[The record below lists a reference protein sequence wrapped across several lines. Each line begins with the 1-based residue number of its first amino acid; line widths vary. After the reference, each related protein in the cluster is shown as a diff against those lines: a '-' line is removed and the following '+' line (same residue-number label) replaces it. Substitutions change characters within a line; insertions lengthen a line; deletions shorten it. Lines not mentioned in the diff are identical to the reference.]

1 MSDIIRLSVRELSRQ
16 LQSKSLSAREAAEAY
31 FHQIEKSEPQVGAY
45 LSVTQAEALKAAGD
59 IDRRRAAGEAL
70 PALCGVPMGIKDN
83 ICTKGIKTT
92 CASRMLE
99 NFVPAYDATAYK
111 KLADAGCTLLGKLN
125 MDEFAMGSSTEN
137 SSVKVTRNPRELSRV
152 PGGSSGGAAAAVAAC
167 EAPFTLGSD
176 TGGSIRQPASFCG
189 VVGMKPTYGAVSRFG
204 LIAFASS
211 LDQIGPLTKTVEDSA
226 WVLNALSGHD
236 PKDSTSVSRETS
248 DYAAELNHGVK
259 GLRIAMPR
267 EFFGEGLHASVKAA
281 VEAAARWYAAQGAEM
296 VDVSLPTL
304 KYALPAYYVISSA
317 EASSNLAR
325 FDGIRYGCRAEEYED
340 LNDLYVKTRSQGF
353 GPEVK
358 RRIML
363 GTFALSAGYFDAYYK
378 KALQVRTRIMEEYSN
393 IFATCQAVL
402 SPVAP
407 TTAYKIG
414 EKTQNP
420 LEMYLGDIYTVPVS
434 IAGLPALSV
443 PCGADEQGLPIGMQ
457 LTGRPFSEPLLY
469 RIAHAYEQDNRHAFK
484 EVSKSC

>member
-1 MSDIIRLSVRELSRQ
+1 MSDITLLPVTELSKL
-16 LQSKSLSAREAAEAY
+16 LQSKAVSAKEAAQAY
-31 FHQIEKSEPQVGAY
+31 LSRMEKAEHQIGAY
-45 LSVTQAEALKAAGD
+45 LTVTKKEAIKAAGD
-59 IDRRRAAGEAL
+59 IDRRRLQGESL
-70 PALCGVPMGIKDN
+70 PPLAGVPMGIKDN
-83 ICTKGIKTT
+83 ICTRGIRTT
-92 CASRMLE
+92 CASRILH
-99 NFVPAYDATAYK
+99 NFEPAYDATVYR
-111 KLADAGCTLLGKLN
+111 KLMDAGCVLLGKLN

-137 SSVKVTRNPRELSRV
+137 SGVQITRNPRDVSRV
-152 PGGSSGGAAAAVAAC
+152 PGGSSGGAAAAVAAN
-167 EAPFTLGSD
+167 EAPFALGSD

-189 VVGMKPTYGAVSRFG
+189 VVGMKPTYGSVSRYG

-211 LDQIGPLTKTVEDSA
+211 LDQIGPLTRTVSDSA
-226 WVLNALSGHD
+226 LVWNALCGHD
-236 PKDSTSVSRETS
+236 SKDSTSVCR
-248 DYAAELNHGVK
+248 DYPDPMPEMQKGVK
-259 GLRIAMPR
+259 GLRIAVPR
-267 EFFGEGLHASVKAA
+267 EFFGEGLHASVKSA
-281 VEAAARWYAAQGAEM
+281 VEKAAAWYASQGAEL
-296 VDVSLPTL
+296 VEVSLPTL

-325 FDGIRYGCRAEEYED
+325 FDGVRYGFRAEEYED
-340 LNDLYVKTRSQGF
+340 LNDLYIKTRSQGF

-378 KALQVRTRIMEEYSN
+378 QALKVRTRIMEEFSN
-393 IFATCQAVL
+393 IFASCQAVL

-443 PCGADEQGLPIGMQ
+443 PCGADENGLPIGMQ
-457 LTGRPFSEPLLY
+457 LAGRPFSELLLY
-469 RIAHAYEQDNRHAFK
+469 RIAHAYEQENRHAFK
-484 EVSKSC
+484 EVAF

>member
-1 MSDIIRLSVRELSRQ
+1 MTEITGLSVTELSG
-16 LQSKSLSAREAAEAY
+16 LLKSKALSARDAAQAY
-31 FHQIEKSEPQVGAY
+31 ISRMEKAEPHIGAY
-45 LSVTQAEALKAAGD
+45 LTVTQEEAIRAAEE
-59 IDRRRAAGEAL
+59 IDRRRIAGESL
-70 PALCGVPMGIKDN
+70 PPLAGVPMGIKDN
-83 ICTKGIKTT
+83 MCTKGIKTT
-92 CASRMLE
+92 CASRILN
-99 NFVPAYDATAYK
+99 NFVPAYDATACRK
-111 KLADAGCTLLGKLN
+111 MKEAGCVLLGKMN

-137 SSVKVTRNPRELSRV
+137 SSVKVTRNPRDLSRV
-152 PGGSSGGAAAAVAAC
+152 PGGSSGGAAAAVAAR
-167 EAPFTLGSD
+167 EAAFTLGSD

-189 VVGMKPTYGAVSRFG
+189 VVGMKPTYGSVSRFG

-211 LDQIGPLTKTVEDSA
+211 LDQIGPLTRNVADSA
-226 WVLNALSGHD
+226 LVLNALCGHD
-236 PKDSTSVSRETS
+236 KKDSTSIDR
-248 DYAAELNHGVK
+248 DYTDFAADMQKGVK
-259 GLRIAMPR
+259 ELRIAVPR
-267 EFFGEGLHASVKAA
+267 EFFGEGLQTPVKAA
-281 VEAAARWYAAQGAEM
+281 VEKAAAWYESHGAEI

-325 FDGIRYGCRAEEYED
+325 FDGVRYGLRAEEYED
-340 LNDLYVKTRSQGF
+340 LNDLYIKTRSQGF

-378 KALQVRTRIMEEYSN
+378 QALKVRTKIMEEFGS
-393 IFATCQAVL
+393 IFASCQAVL

-407 TTAYKIG
+407 TTAYRIG

-443 PCGADEQGLPIGMQ
+443 PCGTDEDGLPIGMQ
-457 LTGRPFSEPLLY
+457 LTGRPFSEPVLY
-469 RIAHAYEQDNRHAFK
+469 RIANAYEQGNKHVFGEAAL
-484 EVSKSC
+484 